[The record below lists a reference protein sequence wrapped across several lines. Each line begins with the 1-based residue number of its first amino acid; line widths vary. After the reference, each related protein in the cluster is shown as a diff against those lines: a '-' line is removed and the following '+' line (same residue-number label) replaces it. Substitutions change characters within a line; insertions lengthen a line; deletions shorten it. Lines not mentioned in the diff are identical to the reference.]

1 MDVYACGPKTVP
13 VKRTFLNIAIVWWG
27 GVGWGGM
34 LTFLVLRT
42 WYMAMLL
49 RSLGSFTT
57 WHVATLLRSLGSF
70 TTWHVATLLR
80 SLGSFTTWH
89 VATLLRSLGSFT
101 TLHVAT
107 LLRSLGSFTTL
118 HVATLLRTLGSFTT
132 WHVATLLRTLGS
144 FTTLHVAT
152 LRMGLGAVV
161 THRFSVRLHNH
172 ILMIVYMWIMSCWVA
187 HSVCCRFATQGP
199 GMHYLGFWQIG
210 DSNTYSNAMEMHLQ
224 ECWLPA
230 DNGACVAAM
239 TLKSQK
245 NAPQVFP
252 GFPIIKSPRH
262 CGKITIFQNVRFM
275 GTVSGPAGCL
285 CTMVVLL
292 CLWMC
297 MTLWLCYYVYVAMFM
312 LLR

>member
-1 MDVYACGPKTVP
+1 MILVFGLRTENRSRKTHV
-13 VKRTFLNIAIVWWG
+13 LNIAIVWWG

-70 TTWHVATLLR
+70 TTLHVATLLR
-80 SLGSFTTWH
+80 SLGSFTTWHVATLLRSRGSFTTLH

-107 LLRSLGSFTTL
+107 LLRSLGSFTT
-118 HVATLLRTLGSFTT
+118 
-132 WHVATLLRTLGS
+132 WHVATLLRSLGS

-172 ILMIVYMWIMSCWVA
+172 ILMIVYVWIMSCWVA

-199 GMHYLGFWQIG
+199 GMHYLGFWHIG
-210 DSNTYSNAMEMHLQ
+210 DSNIYSNAMEMHLQ

-245 NAPQVFP
+245 TRPKFFQDFQSSNQHGTVV
-252 GFPIIKSPRH
+252 KSP
-262 CGKITIFQNVRFM
+262 FF
-275 GTVSGPAGCL
+275 
-285 CTMVVLL
+285 
-292 CLWMC
+292 
-297 MTLWLCYYVYVAMFM
+297 
-312 LLR
+312 

>member
-1 MDVYACGPKTVP
+1 
-13 VKRTFLNIAIVWWG
+13 
-27 GVGWGGM
+27 M
-34 LTFLVLRT
+34 LLRSLGSFTT
-42 WYMAMLL
+42 WHVATLLRSLGSCTTWHVATLL

-89 VATLLRSLGSFT
+89 VATLLRS
-101 TLHVAT
+101 
-107 LLRSLGSFTTL
+107 
-118 HVATLLRTLGSFTT
+118 
-132 WHVATLLRTLGS
+132 LGS

-199 GMHYLGFWQIG
+199 GMHYLGSMLTASWYRCMRCS
-210 DSNTYSNAMEMHLQ
+210 DDAEK
-224 ECWLPA
+224 P
-230 DNGACVAAM
+230 
-239 TLKSQK
+239 K

-252 GFPIIKSPRH
+252 GFPIIKSARH
-262 CGKITIFQNVRFM
+262 CGKIT
-275 GTVSGPAGCL
+275 L
-285 CTMVVLL
+285 
-292 CLWMC
+292 
-297 MTLWLCYYVYVAMFM
+297 
-312 LLR
+312 